1 MSTWR
6 PWWRPWRRPGAES
19 PVPADTWTPR
29 PDQWLLFHHL
39 QGETKIEHAHS
50 MWKARAALAQAE
62 SAAAL
67 ASP

>member
-6 PWWRPWRRPGAES
+6 PWSRPWRRPGAES
-19 PVPADTWTPR
+19 PIPQGHLDAASR
-29 PDQWLLFHHL
+29 QWLLFHHL